1 MPDYCFPKTYRL
13 RSQKDFDRVFSAKCR
28 AADEWIAVYAWANE
42 LDHPRLG
49 ICASSRL
56 GSAVYRNRWKR
67 MIREAFR
74 LSKWELPPGLD
85 LVVIPQADFCPP
97 LQTLQASLWRLSRR
111 LKEKVQ
117 KQKARQEREARSS
130 KGTKPG
136 CPPKKP

>member
-1 MPDYCFPKTYRL
+1 MPDYSFPKTYRL
-13 RSQKDFDRVFSAKCR
+13 RRQKDFDRVFSAKCR

-56 GSAVYRNRWKR
+56 GNAVTRNRWKR

-74 LSKWELPPGLD
+74 LSKGRLPAGLD
-85 LVVIPQADFCPP
+85 LVVIPQADVCPP

-111 LKEKVQ
+111 LKQKVQ
-117 KQKARQEREARSS
+117 TQKARLQQEAGSDKGVEKPSS
-130 KGTKPG
+130 FQKP
-136 CPPKKP
+136 